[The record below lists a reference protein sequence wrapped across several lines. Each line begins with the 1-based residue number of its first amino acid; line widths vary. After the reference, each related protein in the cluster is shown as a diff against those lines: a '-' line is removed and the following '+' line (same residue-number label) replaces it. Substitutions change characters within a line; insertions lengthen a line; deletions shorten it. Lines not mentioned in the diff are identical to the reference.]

1 MMTHTQIYARLGEE
15 RSSRVAE
22 VVEDHDEQEDGDPDH
37 HVVGGP
43 QIIVL
48 QYVLLLRTVAQLVH
62 HLAQLLLRQ
71 PAEVQLLLDLLDGKL
86 VELAVHVHQ
95 IECP

>member
-1 MMTHTQIYARLGEE
+1 M
-15 RSSRVAE
+15 
-22 VVEDHDEQEDGDPDH
+22 
-37 HVVGGP
+37 
-43 QIIVL
+43 L
-48 QYVLLLRTVAQLVH
+48 QYVLLLRTVTQLVH

-71 PAEVQLLLDLLDGKL
+71 PAEVQLLLDLLDGEL